1 MTWAENV
8 TTIHMSEDDEQLSSF
23 QKNVQE
29 NCFTSYLNYFLF
41 DKFMINN
48 YFHQMFKKQYH
59 IISILNNIILK
70 IWYKNEMLFKINMIF
85 HSNIAFITAV
95 LNIFCNIAA
104 SIAFINVNSKI
115 NVINIIKFKQNNI
128 EVKIEFSLIVNY
140 IKTKIFLIN
149 IFFLILYLTQIALL
163 KKEINIRFTNEECE
177 DMHDKCLSRRRKVN
191 DYFHNDWKYK
201 NWVSIFFWSS
211 SSWMQSLKR
220 FICRYHQLIE
230 STSWLF

>member
-1 MTWAENV
+1 
-8 TTIHMSEDDEQLSSF
+8 
-23 QKNVQE
+23 
-29 NCFTSYLNYFLF
+29 
-41 DKFMINN
+41 
-48 YFHQMFKKQYH
+48 
-59 IISILNNIILK
+59 
-70 IWYKNEMLFKINMIF
+70 MIF

-191 DYFHNDWKYK
+191 DYFHND
-201 NWVSIFFWSS
+201 
-211 SSWMQSLKR
+211 
-220 FICRYHQLIE
+220 
-230 STSWLF
+230 